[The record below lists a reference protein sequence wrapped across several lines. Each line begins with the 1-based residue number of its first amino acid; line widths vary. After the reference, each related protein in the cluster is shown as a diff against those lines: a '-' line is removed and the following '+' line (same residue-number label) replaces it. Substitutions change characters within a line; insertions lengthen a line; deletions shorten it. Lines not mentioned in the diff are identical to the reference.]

1 MPDNLDYLNEL
12 SEQHL
17 VIKTPP
23 QDYDD
28 SYCIQ
33 YAKKHK
39 AFIVTNDLFRDYLD
53 KIVDNK
59 QRETERMWIQET
71 RISYTF
77 NQDEFLPNSDAA
89 FFKEFQLE
97 EYNRV
102 AT

>member
-1 MPDNLDYLNEL
+1 MSDSLFYVLMLL
-12 SEQHL
+12 SAAITAFSQ
-17 VIKTPP
+17 VILKI
-23 QDYDD
+23 
-28 SYCIQ
+28 S
-33 YAKKHK
+33 ANKKHK

-97 EYNRV
+97 EYNRI